1 MEENKATTENNK
13 LSYEQLEQVALQL
26 QQRAMQ
32 AEAKLG
38 SINMTTLRLE
48 YLFRVTDRANMFPSK
63 FVDKCAAEIIEL
75 LEVKEETTKED
86 NNSKE

>member
-48 YLFRVTDRANMFPSK
+48 YLFRVTDRANIFPSE
-63 FVDKCAAEIIEL
+63 FVAKCAAEIIEL